1 MYVLNPSRL
10 SQPPVAK
17 AGNGWGDDLAAVR
30 FDPTDSHRLFTLR
43 IDGSTPQVWTWD
55 DKGDVTSP
63 VVLPPAPLS
72 PSAWLSWMAISGDGR
87 TLAAGDSEGAVHLWD
102 ARTGKLLD
110 ENDLPGTGYQVT
122 GVAFDRDG
130 KTLAAATASGIRLL
144 DLTTGRVRQLSFPNA
159 NIVAFDPSGDSVAS
173 VSSDG
178 RVRIWST
185 TGRFRE
191 DLESRNDAVRSL
203 AFSSDGSLIA
213 GGTAKG
219 LVQIWSVQSGRT
231 VMISRQHSAWVN
243 AVRFVA
249 GDNSTLISARDD
261 DTVARWV
268 CRACTDPEGTI
279 QDAVRWAHSN

>member
-1 MYVLNPSRL
+1 MAPRSSGQVG
-10 SQPPVAK
+10 
-17 AGNGWGDDLAAVR
+17 AGGRTQAGRTSGIRSAV
-30 FDPTDSHRLFTLR
+30 DPTDSHGLFTLR
-43 IDGSTPQVWTWD
+43 IDGSTPQVWKWD

-63 VVLPPAPLS
+63 VVLAPAPLG

-110 ENDLPGTGYQVT
+110 ENDLPGTGDQVT

-243 AVRFVA
+243 AVRFVP
-249 GDNSTLISARDD
+249 GDNSTLISASDD

-268 CRACTDPEGTI
+268 CRACTDPEGTV
-279 QDAVRWAHSN
+279 QDALRWAHSN